1 MSPCPLH
8 RPCRGLSGP
17 RLRRTSRLTIV
28 LFGRHRPAGL
38 TFTND
43 DELHKLLSDLE
54 AWKSNLPEDLQFRG
68 PETPMNAGE
77 LPSTCTFRGFR
88 RGATTWC
95 GPVPSALRLAV
106 CERSRTAGRVSLYG
120 ANGCWALQRW
130 ASGVV
135 C

>member
-8 RPCRGLSGP
+8 RLCRGLSGP
-17 RLRRTSRLTIV
+17 RLRRTSWLTIA

-38 TFTND
+38 TLTND
-43 DELHKLLSDLE
+43 DELHQLLSDLE

-77 LPSTCTFRGFR
+77 SPRSCTFRVSR
-88 RGATTWC
+88 RRATIRC

-106 CERSRTAGRVSLYG
+106 CASSRAAGRVYLDG
-120 ANGCWALQRW
+120 ADG
-130 ASGVV
+130 
-135 C
+135 